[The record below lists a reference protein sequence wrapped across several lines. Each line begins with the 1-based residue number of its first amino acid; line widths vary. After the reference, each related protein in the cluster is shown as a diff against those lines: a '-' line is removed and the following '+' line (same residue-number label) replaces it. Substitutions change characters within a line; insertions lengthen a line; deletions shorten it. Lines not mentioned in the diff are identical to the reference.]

1 MLFLALYGDNIYD
14 ICSVIVKRIRGE
26 ENTFYVRM
34 NICRVD
40 AEHEFNI
47 GANLWKRLSTKH
59 T

>member
-40 AEHEFNI
+40 AEHESQYQQ
-47 GANLWKRLSTKH
+47 L
-59 T
+59 